1 MKKMKGM
8 KGILT
13 PNEETILKILRGK
26 LEEAQING
34 EINKFEDFINGF
46 LISAKLVAFKME
58 TLPGQEYLDKL
69 EELAEE
75 VSETMD
81 VI

>member
-1 MKKMKGM
+1 MKKMRGM

-13 PNEETILKILRGK
+13 HDEETILKTLRCK
-26 LEEAQING
+26 FEEAQING
-34 EINKFEDFINGF
+34 ETNGFESFINGF

-69 EELAEE
+69 EELVKEIAK
-75 VSETMD
+75 TTNK
-81 VI
+81 